1 MRSTARTRSS
11 RRSCSS
17 CSPTSRSPSPRSG
30 PSRPRNLRSWSS
42 PRTGPAR
49 CTTRSSAAASTT
61 GSTTPTSR
69 RRSRSC
75 ARVRRRQPMVWL
87 GRWPPSSRAFAPWSC
102 TRCREW
108 RRPSTGRD
116 LSPPS
121 APPGSTPRSSTR
133 PWARRSSTRRT
144 WSASVSRC
152 RPWSRGLEV
161 PETDLLPRLG
171 AFARLLHDAG
181 LEAGP
186 RRLTV
191 ATRALTFID
200 LKKERDFRGALRSV
214 FVSRKDEIAT
224 FEAAFDIFWAPPDP
238 RASAGVM
245 PGRTR
250 SLPLSP
256 ERAKAW
262 ANALGLNTSQ
272 MNREQEPRT
281 VPETSSGYSAEE
293 LLRHKDFD
301 AMTWQETEQVRRL
314 LEQAPWR
321 VAERRT
327 RRLRSARS
335 GSIDL
340 RRTARHAIRSSGE
353 FVRLFRR
360 RPRLRRRPLVLVCD
374 VSGSME
380 RYSRLLMIF
389 AHAISRRE
397 DLEAFVFS
405 TRLTRITRLLR
416 HRDLDRALASVSKGV
431 QDFSGGTRIG
441 DALADFNRRWARRVL
456 GHGAVVII
464 VSDGWDRGD
473 PAQLTAE
480 LVHLR
485 RSAHRLIWLN
495 PLIGSEG
502 YEPLTR
508 GMAAALPYCDD
519 FLAAHNVQALDDLGR
534 LLSGLGRRPAY
545 K

>member
-1 MRSTARTRSS
+1 V
-11 RRSCSS
+11 
-17 CSPTSRSPSPRSG
+17 PD
-30 PSRPRNLRSWSS
+30 RP
-42 PRTGPAR
+42 
-49 CTTRSSAAASTT
+49 
-61 GSTTPTSR
+61 
-69 RRSRSC
+69 
-75 ARVRRRQPMVWL
+75 
-87 GRWPPSSRAFAPWSC
+87 
-102 TRCREW
+102 
-108 RRPSTGRD
+108 
-116 LSPPS
+116 
-121 APPGSTPRSSTR
+121 
-133 PWARRSSTRRT
+133 
-144 WSASVSRC
+144 
-152 RPWSRGLEV
+152 
-161 PETDLLPRLG
+161 DLLPRLG

-186 RRLTV
+186 RRLTD
-191 ATRALTFID
+191 ATRALTFVD
-200 LKKERDFRGALRSV
+200 LKKERDFRVALRTV
-214 FVSRKDEIAT
+214 FVSRKEEIAT

-238 RASAGVM
+238 RTTAGVV

-250 SLPLSP
+250 ALPMSP
-256 ERAKAW
+256 DRAKVW

-272 MNREQEPRT
+272 MNREQDPRT
-281 VPETSSGYSAEE
+281 VPATSSGYSALE

-301 AMTWQETEQVRRL
+301 TMTWQETEQVRRL

-327 RRLRSARS
+327 RRLRASNA

-353 FVRLFRR
+353 LVRLFRK
-360 RPRLRRRPLVLVCD
+360 RPRMRRRPIVLVCD

-389 AHAISRRE
+389 AHAIARRE

-416 HRDLDRALASVSKGV
+416 QRDLDRALASVSKGV
-431 QDFSGGTRIG
+431 HDFSGGTRIG
-441 DALADFNRRWARRVL
+441 DALGDFNRHWARRVL

-473 PAQLTAE
+473 PRQLTAE
-480 LVHLR
+480 HIHLR

-495 PLIGSEG
+495 PLLGSSG

-508 GMAAALPYCDD
+508 GMVAALPYCDD

-534 LLSGLGRRPAY
+534 LLAGLSSRPSRN
-545 K
+545 